1 MSHLETYLQRVSQ
14 NTGKAVAD
22 SIRET
27 VNELVPEHIENFDY
41 RSHRSGLLLGNVQS
55 GKTGQML
62 GVLSA
67 AADLDFEIFI
77 VLTTDNIQLQ
87 QQTLQRTF
95 RFLDTVCICGENDE
109 MRFLAND
116 MRKPVVVVLKKNSR
130 VLETWQGILESSGF
144 LTGRPIFVI
153 DDESD
158 NASLNTK
165 INKDEQST
173 INKRITEIRGL
184 SNSSFY
190 LQTTATPQS
199 LFLQTEE
206 TGFKPEFVY
215 YFSPGEGYLGGDF
228 FYSDPQSYVI
238 KLTPENELD
247 DLRDTSGYIPP
258 GMLDAI
264 MSFFISAAHT
274 IEEIGKQSCNFLI
287 HPSVSISDHEA
298 VATHIGSVLNDA
310 LIGISDD
317 DFKDLLHEAW
327 YDLQETQPDLLNFD
341 KCYEFTKD
349 YLEQGKITPYV
360 MNSKSKADY
369 DFENGVN
376 IIVGGNSLGRG
387 VTFPNLQT
395 TYYCRKSQSPQAD
408 TFWQHCRAFGY
419 DREQG
424 LIRLFLPPSL
434 LKLFVELNEANNAM
448 INHLKEHGA
457 EGLKLTYPR
466 NIRPTRRNVVKRDEL
481 EIISGGTNHFPF
493 TPTSANLNEI
503 DKLLQDYSGDEYNV
517 ANIDL
522 ILELISLCQSNQD
535 HDWPSDTYKNC
546 ILSLEEQYLKDPVL
560 IVRRNRDISKN
571 TGTLLSP
578 NDRALGNRFNKR
590 VVLTMYRVNGQIEKG
605 WDGQPLW
612 IPNIKFPSDKFFY
625 SMTG

>member
-1 MSHLETYLQRVSQ
+1 
-14 NTGKAVAD
+14 
-22 SIRET
+22 
-27 VNELVPEHIENFDY
+27 
-41 RSHRSGLLLGNVQS
+41 
-55 GKTGQML
+55 
-62 GVLSA
+62 
-67 AADLDFEIFI
+67 
-77 VLTTDNIQLQ
+77 
-87 QQTLQRTF
+87 
-95 RFLDTVCICGENDE
+95 
-109 MRFLAND
+109 
-116 MRKPVVVVLKKNSR
+116 
-130 VLETWQGILESSGF
+130 
-144 LTGRPIFVI
+144 
-153 DDESD
+153 
-158 NASLNTK
+158 
-165 INKDEQST
+165 
-173 INKRITEIRGL
+173 
-184 SNSSFY
+184 
-190 LQTTATPQS
+190 
-199 LFLQTEE
+199 
-206 TGFKPEFVY
+206 
-215 YFSPGEGYLGGDF
+215 
-228 FYSDPQSYVI
+228 
-238 KLTPENELD
+238 
-247 DLRDTSGYIPP
+247 
-258 GMLDAI
+258 
-264 MSFFISAAHT
+264 
-274 IEEIGKQSCNFLI
+274 
-287 HPSVSISDHEA
+287 
-298 VATHIGSVLNDA
+298 
-310 LIGISDD
+310 
-317 DFKDLLHEAW
+317 
-327 YDLQETQPDLLNFD
+327 
-341 KCYEFTKD
+341 
-349 YLEQGKITPYV
+349 

-503 DKLLQDYSGDEYNV
+503 DRLLQDYSGDEYNV